1 MLRALCS
8 GRRELG
14 SFGEL
19 EDADLRPQVRLFFEE
34 VIREVSDQEIR
45 VADGHAGAGTFGE
58 GTGGAHTGHARAP
71 LAA

>member
-19 EDADLRPQVRLFFEE
+19 EDADLPPEVRLFFEE
-34 VIREVSDQEIR
+34 VVREASDQEIR
-45 VADGHAGAGTFGE
+45 VLDGRAGAGTFGE
-58 GTGGAHTGHARAP
+58 GAGEAHTGHPRAP

>member
-19 EDADLRPQVRLFFEE
+19 EDPDLRPQVHLFFEE
-34 VIREVSDQEIR
+34 VIREAPDEDIGVLMATRGRELSEKGRERLTQAIR
-45 VADGHAGAGTFGE
+45 E
-58 GTGGAHTGHARAP
+58 
-71 LAA
+71 LL

>member
-34 VIREVSDQEIR
+34 VIREAPDQDIR
-45 VADGHAGAGTFGE
+45 VVDGRARARTFGV
-58 GTGGAHTGHARAP
+58 GV
-71 LAA
+71 

>member
-19 EDADLRPQVRLFFEE
+19 EDADLPPEVRLFFEE
-34 VIREVSDQEIR
+34 VVREAPDEDIGVLMATRGRELSEKGRERLTQAIRE
-45 VADGHAGAGTFGE
+45 
-58 GTGGAHTGHARAP
+58 
-71 LAA
+71 LL

>member
-19 EDADLRPQVRLFFEE
+19 EDADLPPEVRLFFEE
-34 VIREVSDQEIR
+34 VVREAPDEDIGVLMAARGREISER
-45 VADGHAGAGTFGE
+45 GREALTQAMRE
-58 GTGGAHTGHARAP
+58 
-71 LAA
+71 LL

>member
-19 EDADLRPQVRLFFEE
+19 EDADLRPEVRLFFEE
-34 VIREVSDQEIR
+34 VIREAPDEDIGVLMAARGREISEKGR
-45 VADGHAGAGTFGE
+45 ERLTQAI
-58 GTGGAHTGHARAP
+58 
-71 LAA
+71 

>member
-19 EDADLRPQVRLFFEE
+19 EDADLRPQVRLFFE
-34 VIREVSDQEIR
+34 VIREVSDQDIR
-45 VADGHAGAGTFGE
+45 VADGRAGAGTFGE
-58 GTGGAHTGHARAP
+58 GTGGAHTGHPRE
-71 LAA
+71 LL